1 MKQFLITLTGFTLV
15 CFVCSC
21 SQNKQAENTSD
32 AMADSINNSMMTKSE
47 QEKLG
52 PDDVISSLKKGN
64 HDFVKDLVTVR
75 NNTTRVQADSS
86 GQYPEAIILSC
97 IDSRVPVE
105 DIFHK
110 GIGDL
115 FVTRVAG
122 NIVDEDILG
131 SLEYACK
138 ISGSKIIVVLGH
150 EHCGAIKAAIDNE
163 KLGNVTALLA
173 KIEPIVQ
180 EERSKFKDDTTSKN
194 EKFVK
199 DVCQKNVLNSIEF
212 IRKQSPVLKEMEQ
225 KGQIKIIGAVYN
237 MRSGVVDFL

>member
-1 MKQFLITLTGFTLV
+1 MKRSFIILTGFTLA
-15 CFVCSC
+15 CLVCSC
-21 SQNKQAENTSD
+21 GQNKQAQNTSD
-32 AMADSINNSMMTKSE
+32 ALADSISNSMITKSE
-47 QEKLG
+47 QEHLG
-52 PDDVISSLKKGN
+52 PDDVIASLKKGN
-64 HDFVKDLVTVR
+64 HDFVKDRVTVR

-150 EHCGAIKAAIDNE
+150 EHCGAIKGAIDNE
-163 KLGNVTALLA
+163 KVGNVTALLA
-173 KIEPIVQ
+173 KIQPVVQ
-180 EERSKFKDDTTSKN
+180 EEKSKFKDDTTSKN
-194 EKFVK
+194 EKFVAA
-199 DVCQKNVLNSIEF
+199 VCQKNVLNSIEY